1 MPRTILLVDD
11 DPVTVTTV
19 AEMLRRLRFRV
30 IWESNPSDAL
40 AICQHSAKPFDLLI
54 TDIYMPDMDGWEL
67 ACSVRAGQPGIPVLY
82 MTGDLGA
89 IKSLIQRK
97 LPCLY
102 KPFRFAELETAV
114 LSILGEE
121 A

>member
-19 AEMLRRLRFRV
+19 ATMLHGLGFRV
-30 IWESNPSDAL
+30 VWESNPSDAL
-40 AICQHSAKPFDLLI
+40 AICQNSRTPFDLLI
-54 TDIYMPDMDGWEL
+54 TDIYMPDMNGWEL
-67 ACSVRAGQPGIPVLY
+67 ARSVQTGRPDIPVLY

-89 IKSLIQRK
+89 IKSLNQRK
-97 LPCLY
+97 LPCLF
-102 KPFRFAELETAV
+102 KPFRSTELKTAV

-121 A
+121 G